1 VYDFQNCDFDGIA
14 QALLLHPLNF
24 STPHGTADD
33 AWMHFIQP
41 VYDVI
46 DKFVPVKAKRPI
58 NKKVSSKK
66 YPKHIIRAVR
76 KKAAL
81 WRRYS
86 RSKTSSNKAAYCE
99 QVEVRKSLVFEY
111 ERTKELNVIQK
122 SNLGA
127 LYRFVNK
134 RLAAKSGVGPLR

>member
-1 VYDFQNCDFDGIA
+1 VIEPFSNSDHCMVNFQLILSCHEQLHNPESYVYDFQNCDFDGIA
-14 QALLLHPLNF
+14 PALLQHPLNF

-76 KKAAL
+76 KKATL

-86 RSKTSSNKAAYCE
+86 HSKTSFNKAAYCE
-99 QVEVRKSLVFEY
+99 QVEVYKSLVFEY
-111 ERTKELNVIQK
+111 ERTN
-122 SNLGA
+122 
-127 LYRFVNK
+127 
-134 RLAAKSGVGPLR
+134 